1 MFRRCVVAYLL
12 FACAYGFLGCGPK
25 PDPNELSPQALYDQ
39 HCAKCHARAGQP
51 GGPGIG
57 GSRGPDLSKIGQTRD
72 AEYLAKYIRNPQAVK
87 PGSQGARLMPAFE
100 GVLTDAQ
107 IQVLADH
114 LAAQK

>member
-1 MFRRCVVAYLL
+1 MFRRCVVGYLL

-25 PDPNELSPQALYDQ
+25 ADPNEMSPAALYDQ

-57 GSRGPDLSKIGQTRD
+57 GSRGPDLSKIGRERD
-72 AEYLAKYIRNPQAVK
+72 AKWLADYIRSPKSVK
-87 PGSQGARLMPAFE
+87 PEARLMPAFE

-107 IQVLADH
+107 IQALADQ

>member
-1 MFRRCVVAYLL
+1 MFRRCVAVYLL
-12 FACAYGFLGCGPK
+12 FACAYAFLGCGPK
-25 PDPNELSPQALYDQ
+25 PDPNETSPQALYEQ

-57 GSRGPDLSKIGQTRD
+57 GSRGPDLSKIGRERD
-72 AEYLAKYIRNPQAVK
+72 AKWLADYIRNPKSVK
-87 PGSQGARLMPAFE
+87 PEARLMPAFE

-107 IQVLADH
+107 IQALADQ